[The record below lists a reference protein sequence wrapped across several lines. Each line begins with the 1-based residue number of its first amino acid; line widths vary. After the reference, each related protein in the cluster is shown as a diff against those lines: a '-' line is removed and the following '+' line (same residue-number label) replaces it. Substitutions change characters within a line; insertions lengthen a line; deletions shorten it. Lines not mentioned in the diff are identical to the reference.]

1 MAKDDNGFFSSA
13 PNKDQEEEVGCLLDT
28 GQRQRMQAPQ
38 CLFVPIFLMKI
49 NDLQSGKERRSTI
62 NGKPAFTVQ
71 R

>member
-28 GQRQRMQAPQ
+28 SQRQRMQAPQ

-49 NDLQSGKERRSTI
+49 NDLQSGKEGRSTI
-62 NGKPAFTVQ
+62 NGNPVFTVQ